1 MKLTLLFVLLFAGL
15 VNASEITY
23 FEMCELNNCNSNDVF
38 IIGNSDWNSMFL
50 LPIMDSNF
58 MTGSWDDGYID
69 TWREMSFFE
78 SMMFSNLLFLHNHFG
93 CQFNDCKNLFECLP
107 INKGD
112 FK

>member
-23 FEMCELNNCNSNDVF
+23 FEMCELNNCSSDDLNYSIDWDKFSNH
-38 IIGNSDWNSMFL
+38 
-50 LPIMDSNF
+50 LPMTDSNF
-58 MTGSWDDGYID
+58 MTGSWNMELVD
-69 TWREMSFFE
+69 TWKEMSFFE

-93 CQFNDCKNLFECLP
+93 WQFNDCKNLFDCLP